1 MSDVQHSWS
10 DGCVNNGVWIE
21 DPDRHTSHQLSH
33 SSGPSHIS
41 ASIVS
46 SSYDTP
52 SSVPP
57 TEPQTSTD
65 GTPINGSVESGR
77 ATRAAGD
84 GVWRLPDGSWH
95 PRNIYSDSSDDDY
108 DNAAS
113 HRPIV

>member
-1 MSDVQHSWS
+1 ME
-10 DGCVNNGVWIE
+10 WIE
-21 DPDRHTSHQLSH
+21 DPDRHTNQQLSH
-33 SSGPSHIS
+33 NSGPSHIS
-41 ASIVS
+41 ASIAS

-57 TEPQTSTD
+57 TEPKASTD

-77 ATRAAGD
+77 AARAAGD

-108 DNAAS
+108 DDAAYY
-113 HRPIV
+113 PIV